1 MSAAEL
7 SEGAARVVEAFG
19 EVPVLASIPT
29 LDAITEALSDDMGI
43 AVTSLVHCLAV
54 TVREIAHEFG
64 VSYREARDA
73 VLSMVAFSADAY
85 EHVTPAEAAMQQ
97 FMVDNLSREPAH
109 A

>member
-1 MSAAEL
+1 MNTADL
-7 SEGAARVVEAFG
+7 SEGAARVVDAFG

-29 LDAITEALSDDMGI
+29 LNAITEALTDDLGI

-54 TVREIAHEFG
+54 TVRDTAREFG

-85 EHVTPAEAAMQQ
+85 EHVAPAELALASDLSQEPDHAA
-97 FMVDNLSREPAH
+97 V
-109 A
+109 